1 MPPTTRGAH
10 RRFARQLREAHLR
23 ANPPEATD
31 LERLERLVRCEA
43 LDVFAAQHVLTD
55 VLRAQRARTDQPQA
69 A

>member
-23 ANPPEATD
+23 ATPTETTD
-31 LERLERLVRCEA
+31 LDRLERLVRSEA
-43 LDVFAAQHVLTD
+43 LDVFAAQRVLTE
-55 VLRAQRARTDQPQA
+55 VLRAQRARTDQSQA